1 MTAISPSTQ
10 RRLQQLPQLSSVWE
24 GDRRYVAELAQ
35 ELELDRD
42 PDRERLHQRREL
54 IVWVDGIDCV
64 VRSMEVVNAT
74 MGSEAIVRA
83 LIKAME
89 APQAPSQ
96 PARPQKIIVR
106 DRQLQFYLRGVLQD
120 LEIIVEYVPELPIV
134 DELFQRF
141 TDMAGARAPKLPR
154 RYLESLKA
162 TAREIWTLA
171 PWSMLADYEAISI
184 ELNRW
189 DIQTFYVSVMG
200 MLGMEYGVLLYRSVE
215 SLQRFRAMALN
226 RDESS
231 QMESAFLSQDCIFVT
246 FDSVVDALPSRGADP
261 HRDLS
266 TLSATEIEPNFGNI
280 HPMEG
285 MRPFLYEEEAIATNV
300 ALMALKQ
307 FVADFREQLQA
318 DELPSL
324 SATIAVTIPEI
335 GAPEPMLRVSGAA
348 PLTRSETVT
357 VATLPELSQELLKM
371 HLALDDDEE
380 FDPLELQIR
389 EDLIPNDSFISLG
402 MMPWDR
408 VAIIRESAVYHQPS
422 EVQPVGEGL
431 PIILIQ
437 TTRPK
442 AREIIERIQQ
452 AGGLQ
457 GICFNPGEDPLAGD
471 SFDLGIL
478 QLADDEM
485 QLFGEFDNESAVHIE
500 ARKKWN
506 QRSKKTQGYCGLIVA
521 QGLTGKA
528 RGNPGIRETI
538 AFLETKALADDD
550 LGLGTL
556 QLMRHFE

>member
-24 GDRRYVAELAQ
+24 GDRRYVAELVQ

-42 PDRERLHQRREL
+42 AAPDRIPQRREL

-64 VRSMEVVNAT
+64 VRSMEVVNAA
-74 MGSEAIVRA
+74 MGNEAIVRA

-89 APQAPSQ
+89 SPQAPSQ

-120 LEIIVEYVPELPIV
+120 LEIVVEYVPELPIV

-141 TDMAGARAPKLPR
+141 TDLAGARAPKLPR

-184 ELNRW
+184 ELNQW
-189 DIQTFYVSVMG
+189 DIEKFYVSVMG
-200 MLGMEYGVLLYRSVE
+200 MLGMEYGVLLYRSIE
-215 SLQRFRAMALN
+215 SLHRFRAMALN

-246 FDSVVDALPSRGADP
+246 FDAAVESPSKGSDLP
-261 HRDLS
+261 RDVG
-266 TLSATEIEPNFGNI
+266 TLLATEIEPNFGNI

-300 ALMALKQ
+300 ALMALKE
-307 FVADFREQLQA
+307 FIADFRQQLEA

-324 SATIAVTIPEI
+324 LATIEVTIPDLS
-335 GAPEPMLRVSGAA
+335 APEPMLRVSGTA
-348 PLTRSETVT
+348 PPHRRETAIVE
-357 VATLPELSQELLKM
+357 TLPELSQELLKM
-371 HLALDDDEE
+371 HLALEDDEE
-380 FDPLELQIR
+380 FDPLEVQIR

-408 VAIIRESAVYHQPS
+408 VEIIRKSAVYHQSS
-422 EVQPVGEGL
+422 EVQPLGEGL

-457 GICFNPGEDPLAGD
+457 GICFNPGEDPIAGD
-471 SFDLGIL
+471 RFDLGIL

-485 QLFGEFDNESAVHIE
+485 QLFGEFDNDSAVHIE
-500 ARKKWN
+500 ARNKWH
-506 QRSKKTQGYCGLIVA
+506 QRSQKTQGYCGLIVA

-538 AFLETKALADDD
+538 AFLETKSLADDD

>member
-24 GDRRYVAELAQ
+24 GDRRYVAELVQ

-42 PDRERLHQRREL
+42 AALDRIQQRREL

-74 MGSEAIVRA
+74 MGNEAIVRA

-89 APQAPSQ
+89 SPQAPSQ
-96 PARPQKIIVR
+96 PARPQKIVVR

-120 LEIIVEYVPELPIV
+120 LEIVVEYVPELPIV

-141 TDMAGARAPKLPR
+141 TDLAGARAPKLPR

-184 ELNRW
+184 ELNKW
-189 DIQTFYVSVMG
+189 DIEKFYVSVMG
-200 MLGMEYGVLLYRSVE
+200 MLGMEYGVLLYRSLE
-215 SLQRFRAMALN
+215 SLHRFRAMALN

-246 FDSVVDALPSRGADP
+246 FDAAVEISTKGSDLPHDVG
-261 HRDLS
+261 

-307 FVADFREQLQA
+307 FIADFRQQLDA

-324 SATIAVTIPEI
+324 SATIEVTIPDLS
-335 GAPEPMLRVSGAA
+335 APEPILRVSGTA
-348 PLTRSETVT
+348 PPSRSETAIVE
-357 VATLPELSQELLKM
+357 TLPELSQELLKM
-371 HLALDDDEE
+371 HLALGNDDE

-408 VAIIRESAVYHQPS
+408 VEIIRQSVVYHQSS
-422 EVQPVGEGL
+422 EVQPLGEGL

-457 GICFNPGEDPLAGD
+457 GICFNPGEDPIAGD
-471 SFDLGIL
+471 RFDLGIL

-485 QLFGEFDNESAVHIE
+485 QLFGEFDNDSAVHME
-500 ARKKWN
+500 ARKKWH
-506 QRSKKTQGYCGLIVA
+506 QRSNKTQGYCGLIVA

-538 AFLETKALADDD
+538 AFLETKSLADDD

-556 QLMRHFE
+556 QLMRHFD

>member
-1 MTAISPSTQ
+1 MTAISLSTQ

-24 GDRRYVAELAQ
+24 GDRRYLAELVEEA
-35 ELELDRD
+35 ELEDNDTPEDRL
-42 PDRERLHQRREL
+42 RQRKEL
-54 IVWVDGIDCV
+54 IVWVDGVECV
-64 VRSMEVVNAT
+64 VRSMEVVNST
-74 MGSEAIVRA
+74 MGKEAIVRA

-89 APQAPSQ
+89 APQAPSV

-120 LEIIVEYVPELPIV
+120 LEIVVEYVAQLPII

-141 TDMAGARAPKLPR
+141 TDMAGVRIPKLPR

-162 TAREIWTLA
+162 TAREIWDLA

-184 ELNRW
+184 ELNQW
-189 DIQTFYVSVMG
+189 DIQKFYVSVMG

-215 SLQRFRAMALN
+215 SLQRFRAMALD
-226 RDESS
+226 RDEST

-246 FDSVVDALPSRGADP
+246 FDAIVP
-261 HRDLS
+261 DLQQDLD
-266 TLSATEIEPNFGNI
+266 TLAATEIEPNFGNI

-300 ALMALKQ
+300 ALIALKE
-307 FVADFREQLQA
+307 FVAAFRQQLQA
-318 DELPSL
+318 DELPHL
-324 SATIAVTIPEI
+324 STTIQVRIPDNHVT
-335 GAPEPMLRVSGAA
+335 EPTLRVSGAE
-348 PLTRSETVT
+348 PPTRTASVT
-357 VATLPELSQELLKM
+357 VETLPELSQELLKM
-371 HLALDDDEE
+371 HLAMDEGDE

-389 EDLIPNDSFISLG
+389 EDLIPNDSFVSLG

-408 VAIIRESAVYHQPS
+408 VEIIRQSVTYHQTS
-422 EVQPVGEGL
+422 EVQSVGEGL

-457 GICFNPGEDPLAGD
+457 GICFNPGEDPIAGD

-478 QLADDEM
+478 QLADGEM
-485 QLFGEFDNESAVHIE
+485 QLFGEFYNESAVHIE

-528 RGNPGIRETI
+528 RGNPGVRETI
-538 AFLETKALADDD
+538 AFLETKSLSNDD

-556 QLMRHFE
+556 QLMRHLD

>member
-10 RRLQQLPQLSSVWE
+10 RRLQQLPQVPSVWE
-24 GDRRYVAELAQ
+24 GDRRYVEQLVEAAEL
-35 ELELDRD
+35 EDNE
-42 PDRERLHQRREL
+42 RREL
-54 IVWVDGIDCV
+54 IVWVDGVECV

-74 MGSEAIVRA
+74 MGTEAIVRA

-89 APQAPSQ
+89 APQPPSQ

-120 LEIIVEYVPELPIV
+120 LDIVVDYVPQLPVV
-134 DELFQRF
+134 DELFHRF
-141 TDMAGARAPKLPR
+141 TDMAGARTPKLPR
-154 RYLESLKA
+154 KYLELLRA
-162 TAREIWTLA
+162 TAREIWDLA

-189 DIQTFYVSVMG
+189 DIQKFYVSVMG
-200 MLGMEYGVLLYRSVE
+200 MLGMEYGVLLYRSVD

-226 RDESS
+226 QDEAT

-246 FDSVVDALPSRGADP
+246 FDAVAEPLPGRITPDLG
-261 HRDLS
+261 RDLG
-266 TLSATEIEPNFGNI
+266 TLTASAIEPNFGNI

-285 MRPFLYEEEAIATNV
+285 MRPFLYEEEAMATQV
-300 ALMALKQ
+300 ALAALKG
-307 FVADFREQLQA
+307 FITDFRQQLQA
-318 DELPSL
+318 DDLPSL
-324 SATIAVTIPEI
+324 TTHIPVTIPDTNQIEQI
-335 GAPEPMLRVSGAA
+335 
-348 PLTRSETVT
+348 TVE
-357 VATLPELSQELLKM
+357 TLPELSQQLLEM
-371 HLALDDDEE
+371 HLAMSGDDE

-389 EDLIPNDSFISLG
+389 EDLIPNNSFISLG

-408 VAIIRESAVYHQPS
+408 VDLIRRSASYHQAS
-422 EVQPVGEGL
+422 QVTQAGEGL

-442 AREIIERIQQ
+442 ALEIIERIQK

-457 GICFNPGEDPLAGD
+457 GICFNPGEDPIAGD

-478 QLADDEM
+478 QLADGEM
-485 QLFGEFDNESAVHIE
+485 QLFGEFYNESAVHIE

-506 QRSKKTQGYCGLIVA
+506 QRSKKTQGYCGLLVA

-528 RGNPGIRETI
+528 RGNPGLRETI
-538 AFLETKALADDD
+538 AFLETKSLSNDD

-556 QLMRHFE
+556 QLTPHFE

>member
-24 GDRRYVAELAQ
+24 GDRRYVAELVQ

-42 PDRERLHQRREL
+42 AAPDRSQQRREL

-74 MGSEAIVRA
+74 MGNEAIVRA

-89 APQAPSQ
+89 SPQAPSQ
-96 PARPQKIIVR
+96 PARPQKIVVR

-120 LEIIVEYVPELPIV
+120 LEIVVEYVPELPIV

-141 TDMAGARAPKLPR
+141 TDLAGARAPKLPR

-184 ELNRW
+184 ELNQW
-189 DIQTFYVSVMG
+189 DIEKFYVSVMG
-200 MLGMEYGVLLYRSVE
+200 MLGMEYGVLLYRSLE
-215 SLQRFRAMALN
+215 SLHRFRAMALN

-246 FDSVVDALPSRGADP
+246 FDAAVEISSQGSDLPHDVG
-261 HRDLS
+261 

-307 FVADFREQLQA
+307 FIADFRQQLDA

-324 SATIAVTIPEI
+324 SATIEVTIPDLS
-335 GAPEPMLRVSGAA
+335 APEPMLRVSGTA
-348 PLTRSETVT
+348 PPSRRETAIVE
-357 VATLPELSQELLKM
+357 TLPELSQELLKM
-371 HLALDDDEE
+371 HLALGNDDE

-408 VAIIRESAVYHQPS
+408 VEIIRQSVVYHQSS
-422 EVQPVGEGL
+422 EVQPLGEGL

-457 GICFNPGEDPLAGD
+457 GICFNPGEDPIAGD
-471 SFDLGIL
+471 RFDLGIL

-485 QLFGEFDNESAVHIE
+485 QLFGEFDNDSAVHIE
-500 ARKKWN
+500 ARKKWH
-506 QRSKKTQGYCGLIVA
+506 QRSHKTQGYCGLIVA

-538 AFLETKALADDD
+538 AFLETKSLADDD

-556 QLMRHFE
+556 QLMRHFD

>member
-24 GDRRYVAELAQ
+24 GDRRYVAELVQ
-35 ELELDRD
+35 ELESDRD
-42 PDRERLHQRREL
+42 AAPERTQQRREL

-64 VRSMEVVNAT
+64 VRSMEVVSAA
-74 MGSEAIVRA
+74 MGNEAIVRA

-89 APQAPSQ
+89 SPQAPSQ

-141 TDMAGARAPKLPR
+141 TDLAGARSPKLPR

-184 ELNRW
+184 ELNQW
-189 DIQTFYVSVMG
+189 DIEKFYVSVMG
-200 MLGMEYGVLLYRSVE
+200 MLGMEYGVLLYRSIE
-215 SLQRFRAMALN
+215 SLHRFRAMALN

-246 FDSVVDALPSRGADP
+246 FDAAVESHGKGSDLPIDVGN
-261 HRDLS
+261 L
-266 TLSATEIEPNFGNI
+266 LATEIEPNFGNI

-300 ALMALKQ
+300 ALMALRQ
-307 FVADFREQLQA
+307 FIADFRQQLQA
-318 DELPSL
+318 EELPQL
-324 SATIAVTIPEI
+324 SATIEVTIPDLS
-335 GAPEPMLRVSGAA
+335 APEPMLRVSGTL
-348 PLTRSETVT
+348 PPYRRETAIVE
-357 VATLPELSQELLKM
+357 TLPELSQELLRM
-371 HLALDDDEE
+371 HLALEDDEE
-380 FDPLELQIR
+380 FDPLEVQIR

-408 VAIIRESAVYHQPS
+408 VEIIRKSAVYHQSS
-422 EVQPVGEGL
+422 EVQPLGEGL

-457 GICFNPGEDPLAGD
+457 GICFNPGEDPIAGD
-471 SFDLGIL
+471 RFDLGIL

-485 QLFGEFDNESAVHIE
+485 QLFGEFDNDSAVHIE
-500 ARKKWN
+500 ARKKWH
-506 QRSKKTQGYCGLIVA
+506 QRSQKTQGYCGLIVA

-538 AFLETKALADDD
+538 AFLETKSLADDD

-556 QLMRHFE
+556 QLMRHFD